1 MQKNMSSE
9 KEMTSIAK
17 NNHSKSDKEAS
28 TFWKPMLLLIPV
40 RLGLE
45 CINHAYVEHLKVSY
59 FGFN

>member
-1 MQKNMSSE
+1 MSSE